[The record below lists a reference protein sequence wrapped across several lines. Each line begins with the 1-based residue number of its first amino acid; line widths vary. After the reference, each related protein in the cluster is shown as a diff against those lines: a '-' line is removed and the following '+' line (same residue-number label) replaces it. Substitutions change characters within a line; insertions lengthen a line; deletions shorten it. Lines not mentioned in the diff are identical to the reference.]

1 MENLFYKRKRYI
13 QLLAYKVKRMENEL
27 SEIETEYSLL
37 FSQLSIIGKEK
48 DELKEYKKK
57 YKNLKE
63 NTRKRWEKIILS
75 ILLSIAFSFTQI
87 PVIIGISLCF
97 SAITILYQSKNLKKN
112 YNELHHMN
120 VQSIPIELQELEN
133 QQQKLKSEIKS
144 RYENIDII
152 YQTILEINQ
161 DIKWL
166 EAKTGISSEQSFVST
181 IEVENTKKYVD
192 AIDLEEDKCYSSK
205 ERKKS
210 KMKAK

>member
-1 MENLFYKRKRYI
+1 MGNLFYKRKRYI
-13 QLLAYKVKRMENEL
+13 QLLVYKVKRMENEL

-48 DELKEYKKK
+48 DDLKGYKKK
-57 YKNLKE
+57 YKHLKE
-63 NTRKRWEKIILS
+63 KTRKRWEKIIFSIVLS
-75 ILLSIAFSFTQI
+75 IVLFFTQM
-87 PVIIGISLCF
+87 PVIIGVSLLF
-97 SAITILYQSKNLKKN
+97 STITILYQSKSLKKN

-120 VQSIPIELQELEN
+120 VQSIPKEIQTLESKQE
-133 QQQKLKSEIKS
+133 KLKSEIKS

-166 EAKTGISSEQSFVST
+166 EAETGISSEQSFTST
-181 IEVENTKKYVD
+181 IEAENTKKYVD
-192 AIDLEEDKCYSSK
+192 AIDLEEDKCYSIK

>member
-1 MENLFYKRKRYI
+1 MTAPSTDGVTTTVTAVTDNAI
-13 QLLAYKVKRMENEL
+13 
-27 SEIETEYSLL
+27 S
-37 FSQLSIIGKEK
+37 FSWTPAVGATS
-48 DELKEYKKK
+48 Y
-57 YKNLKE
+57 
-63 NTRKRWEKIILS
+63 
-75 ILLSIAFSFTQI
+75 
-87 PVIIGISLCF
+87 
-97 SAITILYQSKNLKKN
+97 
-112 YNELHHMN
+112 
-120 VQSIPIELQELEN
+120 
-133 QQQKLKSEIKS
+133 EIKS